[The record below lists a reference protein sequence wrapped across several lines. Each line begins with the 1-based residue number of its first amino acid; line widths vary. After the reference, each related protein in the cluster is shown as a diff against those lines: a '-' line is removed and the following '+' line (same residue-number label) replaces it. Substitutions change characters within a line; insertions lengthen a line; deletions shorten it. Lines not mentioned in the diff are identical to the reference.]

1 MSRQFT
7 IALVILLAALN
18 PLANNIYLPALA
30 IMRREFAVS
39 PGEIQYTLSAFLGG
53 AAAGQ
58 LFFGPLSDRLGRRPV
73 LFLGLGLFVLVSVA
87 AVFAESISSLVLY
100 RLVQGITGAAST
112 VIARA
117 IIRDCFP
124 LQEARRVITLFGMA
138 IGISPMAAPLIG
150 GYLTTW
156 VSWRA
161 TLAVL
166 AAYGLLLLVLVFL
179 RYHETRPASTAGF
192 RLRAYPQLLADRR
205 FVVPALSLCSFHGA
219 LFAWVATAGLLLP
232 AMTGLPASAVG
243 WMLTLTV
250 LGYIGGSFAAGRI
263 AAYLSGNAMII
274 LGASCTTS
282 AGIVLTTS
290 ASPEGSIILV
300 LGGAMLSAFGAG
312 IGMGQAMVAAI
323 DPFPERAGTASA
335 LAGGMQ
341 FATAGLGGLLAGWV
355 YDGSALPLG
364 MVIAAFGS
372 ISLLAA
378 LYDRHDHLREIRGS

>member
-30 IMRREFAVS
+30 VMRQEFAVS
-39 PGEIQYTLSAFLGG
+39 AGEIQLTLSAFLGG
-53 AAAGQ
+53 AAVGQ

-73 LFLGLGLFVLVSVA
+73 LFLGLGLFVLVSAA

-100 RLVQGITGAAST
+100 RLVQGVTGAAST

-117 IIRDCFP
+117 IVRDCFP

-166 AAYGLLLLVLVFL
+166 AGYGSMLMMLVFL
-179 RYHETRPASTAGF
+179 RYGETRPATAAAF
-192 RLRAYPQLLADRR
+192 RLRAYPQLLRDRR
-205 FVVPALSLCSFHGA
+205 FIVPALSLCSFHGA

-263 AAYLSGNAMII
+263 ASRMSGNAMII
-274 LGASCTTS
+274 LGASCT
-282 AGIVLTTS
+282 AGAGLALATTS
-290 ASPEGSIILV
+290 WAGGGIGTV

-323 DPFPERAGTASA
+323 DPFPEKAGTASA

-341 FATAGLGGLLAGWV
+341 FATAGFGGLLAGWV
-355 YDGSALPLG
+355 YDGTALPLG

-372 ISLLAA
+372 ASLLAA
-378 LYDRHDHLREIRGS
+378 LYGRAGIRT

>member
-30 IMRREFAVS
+30 VMRQEFAVS
-39 PGEIQYTLSAFLGG
+39 AGEIQLTLSAFLGG
-53 AAAGQ
+53 AAVGQ

-73 LFLGLGLFVLVSVA
+73 LFLGLGLFVLVSAA

-100 RLVQGITGAAST
+100 RLVQGVTGAAST

-117 IIRDCFP
+117 IVRDCFP

-166 AAYGLLLLVLVFL
+166 AGYGSMLMMLVFL
-179 RYHETRPASTAGF
+179 RYGETRPATAAAF
-192 RLRAYPQLLADRR
+192 RLRAYPQLLRDRR
-205 FVVPALSLCSFHGA
+205 FIVPALSLCSFHGA

-263 AAYLSGNAMII
+263 AARMSGNAMIV
-274 LGASCTTS
+274 LGASCT
-282 AGIVLTTS
+282 AGAGLALATTS
-290 ASPEGSIILV
+290 WAGGGIGTV

-323 DPFPERAGTASA
+323 DPFPEKAGTASA

-341 FATAGLGGLLAGWV
+341 FATAGFGGLLAGWV
-355 YDGSALPLG
+355 YDGTALPLG

-372 ISLLAA
+372 ASLLAA
-378 LYDRHDHLREIRGS
+378 LYGRSGIRT